1 MPQLMVQERLELT
14 FKNARELNKLIDDR
28 LPDRLP
34 FQRHELMMDE
44 KVCEV
49 YFWDILACICGLFG
63 DLDFALY
70 LIFTPEKHYTDKEKQ
85 EHM

>member
-1 MPQLMVQERLELT
+1 MPQLKVREQLELT
-14 FKNARELNKLIDDR
+14 FKNAWELNKLINDY
-28 LPDRLP
+28 LSGWSP
-34 FQRHELMMDE
+34 FQCHELMVDKE
-44 KVCEV
+44 VCEV